1 MGPVSFDKFRS
12 FVAKSQPEA
21 IASQTGSTIVGTFS
35 PDIAKLNQRVDGQ
48 RVPLVTHLSPLIR
61 WITDELQSVKLYSAV
76 AMEFKSDSTPP
87 GSYAFAVER
96 WYFKGIRTR
105 EILAYGVTNLDT
117 GEVFTGDRAEA
128 LYLEML
134 NVGSTWDSPPLAVF
148 DLQSAMHRLDV
159 RISHDHESAE
169 SLFIAENQN
178 LATIQLKQVEAHY
191 RHRLRQDEARLQT
204 SIERGSP
211 QAISFAQKLIDK
223 TNDRYG
229 HRIELIKSKLGEYA
243 VDGTVSDIAKGIF
256 RIF

>member
-1 MGPVSFDKFRS
+1 
-12 FVAKSQPEA
+12 
-21 IASQTGSTIVGTFS
+21 
-35 PDIAKLNQRVDGQ
+35 
-48 RVPLVTHLSPLIR
+48 
-61 WITDELQSVKLYSAV
+61 
-76 AMEFKSDSTPP
+76 MEFKSESNPP

-134 NVGSTWDSPPLAVF
+134 NLGSTWDSPPLAAF

-191 RHRLRQDEARLQT
+191 LHRLRQDEARLQT
-204 SIERGSP
+204 SVERGSP

-223 TNDRYG
+223 TKDRYG
-229 HRIELIKSKLGEYA
+229 HRIDLIKSKLGDYA

-256 RIF
+256 RII